1 MEPIVINGEKA
12 DEVLRYASSNDA
24 VTRRQALH
32 SLRDLQQAVKA
43 RQKRIRI
50 FNLTVQALD
59 QQYARWQY
67 SARQQLTHLDTMVAD
82 LNHQVAKLRQQRSEN
97 EEQLKVFER
106 QLQGIREYAQRRR
119 TKKTKREKQ
128 YNHFYFIPV
137 VSKSFQQKYVRAQDK
152 NAAAEQEVV
161 QIRESIEAIQAA
173 VRQAGNLLGRKQQ
186 EHDAQMEQRRAVHVQ
201 VAAADKCLAYLHEGQ
216 HFWNHFDQNQA
227 EVVIEA
233 CSQLMQ
239 TFRSTSEPQLFR
251 RRSSTSTDPQQRD
264 WRVVFKSA
272 CIEYGERE
280 AYGAT
285 KWDNVEVEF
294 DCARCQQSLVGWPTP
309 DKVHTADLL
318 CAVCYQDMRTS
329 MIMEKKMNVIGGKLG
344 IERPEGPRRYSS
356 SSKSTSRFST
366 SSVGSSS
373 PSTTPPSSNRSSS
386 FVGDAKKVFKGLSF
400 LSKNNTTSKSTP
412 STPPLSSTVMPS
424 KPHEYDQQP
433 PQQQRR
439 PPPSERPLPPQPPNA
454 FPSNHRPVIA

>member
-12 DEVLRYASSNDA
+12 GEVLRYASSNDA
-24 VTRRQALH
+24 VIRRQAIH
-32 SLRDLQQAVKA
+32 FIRDIQHTVKA

-82 LNHQVAKLRQQRSEN
+82 LNHQVAKLRQQRTEN

-186 EHDAQMEQRRAVHVQ
+186 EHDAQMEQRHAVHVQ

-233 CSQLMQ
+233 CNQLMQ

-251 RRSSTSTDPQQRD
+251 RRSSTSTDQQQRD

-272 CIEYGERE
+272 CIEYGEKE
-280 AYGAT
+280 AYAAT

-373 PSTTPPSSNRSSS
+373 SPSTTPPSSNRSSS

-400 LSKNNTTSKSTP
+400 LSKNSSTSNKYTSS
-412 STPPLSSTVMPS
+412 STPPVSSNVVLS
-424 KPHEYDQQP
+424 KPNEYE
-433 PQQQRR
+433 PQQQRL
-439 PPPSERPLPPQPPNA
+439 PPAKRPLPPQPPNA
-454 FPSNHRPVIA
+454 FPNNRPVIA